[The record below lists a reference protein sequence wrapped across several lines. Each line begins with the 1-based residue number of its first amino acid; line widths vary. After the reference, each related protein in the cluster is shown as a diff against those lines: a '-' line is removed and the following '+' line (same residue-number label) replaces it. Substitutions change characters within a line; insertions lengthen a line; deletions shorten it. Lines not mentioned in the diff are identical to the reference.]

1 MITSEAGNIERL
13 HMRKDENAWQKT
25 TRATNMWRTRTAQAG
40 EVEGCEQR
48 RGSIER
54 HERLLVRLVQPT
66 PLRASQGRKR
76 SAQQR
81 STQRSATGQVNGC
94 KQVKFESVPGNGT

>member
-1 MITSEAGNIERL
+1 MITSEAGNSEKL
-13 HMRKDENAWQKT
+13 HAANENAWQKT
-25 TRATNMWRTRTAQAG
+25 TRATKMWRTRTAQAG

-66 PLRASQGRKR
+66 PLRASQAKPRTKAFHTAGFDTTFRSGR
-76 SAQQR
+76 
-81 STQRSATGQVNGC
+81 VEY
-94 KQVKFESVPGNGT
+94 ESVPGNDK